1 MGTIEKIAALFMKQK
16 CVYWG
21 NPQNDGKGGFTFDAP
36 IEIDCRWDDKLELKE
51 DYDGNKFS
59 SQAQVLVG
67 IDIPRRSYMAN
78 YTLAALTTLATANG
92 YDINDPRE
100 FPNVFI
106 VIQFEKIPMVFADD
120 DFVRTAF
127 LFDQG

>member
-1 MGTIEKIAALFMKQK
+1 MGVIENVVSLFTKQK
-16 CVYWG
+16 CVYWAISG
-21 NPQNDGKGGFTFDAP
+21 NDGKGGFTFDAP

-51 DYDGNKFS
+51 DYDGNRFS
-59 SQAQVLVG
+59 SQAQVLVK
-67 IDIPRRSYMAN
+67 IDIARRSYLAN
-78 YTLAALTTLATANG
+78 YTLTALQAIATANG
-92 YDINDPRE
+92 YDINDPRD